1 MEYIGRALR
10 GYRSQPAAGRR
21 KLVRMRAVTFD
32 SNRSPS
38 RAQGAAPR
46 RTAARAPLPAAE
58 SLMRTCPNCSTELEE
73 RKCKLFCPRPGCGY
87 FLSCADF
94 Y

>member
-1 MEYIGRALR
+1 
-10 GYRSQPAAGRR
+10 
-21 KLVRMRAVTFD
+21 MRAVPFD
-32 SNRSPS
+32 NERPEPG
-38 RAQGAAPR
+38 RGTAAPSATGAKR
-46 RTAARAPLPAAE
+46 PAAE
-58 SLMRTCPNCSTELEE
+58 ALMRTCPNCSTGLEE

>member
-1 MEYIGRALR
+1 MSSDLP
-10 GYRSQPAAGRR
+10 RSAPAPGA
-21 KLVRMRAVTFD
+21 
-32 SNRSPS
+32 S
-38 RAQGAAPR
+38 RLPGGAPR
-46 RTAARAPLPAAE
+46 AELQAAE
-58 SLMRTCPNCSTELEE
+58 RLMRTCPNCSTQLEE